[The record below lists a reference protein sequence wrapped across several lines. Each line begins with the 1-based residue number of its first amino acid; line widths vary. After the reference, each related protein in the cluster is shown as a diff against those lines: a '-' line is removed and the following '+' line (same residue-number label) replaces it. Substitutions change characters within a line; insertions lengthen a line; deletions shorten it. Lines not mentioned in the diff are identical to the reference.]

1 MSNLVVIPSNKEDIN
16 KILNK
21 ALNKIGVNDIKE
33 KDLLIRNISG
43 YAYKERGQEI
53 IAEAFADY
61 YANKQNAS
69 LLSKNIIEVMKGM
82 I

>member
-1 MSNLVVIPSNKEDIN
+1 MVIYINNITVN

>member
-1 MSNLVVIPSNKEDIN
+1 MNKVGIN
-16 KILNK
+16 GITE
-21 ALNKIGVNDIKE
+21 KE
-33 KDLLIRNISG
+33 LLIRSISG

-53 IAEAFADY
+53 IAEAFTDY

-69 LLSKNIIEVMKGM
+69 LSSKKIIEVMKGM